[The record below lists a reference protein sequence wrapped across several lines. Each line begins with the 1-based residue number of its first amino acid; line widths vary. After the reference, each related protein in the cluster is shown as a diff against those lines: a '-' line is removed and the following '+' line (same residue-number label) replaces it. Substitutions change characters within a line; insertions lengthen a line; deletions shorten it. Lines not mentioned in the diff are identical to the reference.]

1 MDPENSYISVHFC
14 RKIRMAYGLPGHG
27 IMWWRGLDVK
37 FNYFLFSHTV
47 FRIDFTLNSNS
58 EGPFILA
65 VDLIKSL
72 VKTNIILLMVILI
85 VSVKG

>member
-1 MDPENSYISVHFC
+1 VV
-14 RKIRMAYGLPGHG
+14 AWHG
-27 IMWWRGLDVK
+27 REI
-37 FNYFLFSHTV
+37 YFLFSHTV

-85 VSVKG
+85 DASVKG